1 MTETAALR
9 LPDPCALVNPRSMPE
24 ALKGLAYED
33 FYIPQGEVW
42 IFSGGKSYRFRIESE
57 GS

>member
-1 MTETAALR
+1 
-9 LPDPCALVNPRSMPE
+9 MPE